1 LKSRV
6 DFIYS
11 DDSFEKDSNV
21 YWKKVGKKR
30 NGQMESFVG
39 KHSAMEHAV
48 SEIVAPTDSPEVKLR
63 KIYARVQQIRNKS
76 YEQTKTEQ
84 EQKRDKEK
92 VPDNVESIWK
102 KQYAE
107 AGQLT
112 WLFLALARAA
122 GFDASGIWV
131 SERQNYFFIP
141 QTMDGRRL
149 DENVVVVKLNGNDVF
164 FDPGSAFVPFGM
176 LPWSETGVAGLKLD
190 KEGGT
195 WIQTPVPSASDSA
208 IQRKAQLKLADTG
221 DLEGKVVITYTGLEA
236 SQRRLQERLADDT
249 ERKKYLEDEVK
260 EAVPVACEVE
270 LTNQPDWK
278 SSSPSFVA
286 EFSLKVPG
294 WVAGAGRRALMPVG
308 LFSAPEKRLFD
319 HADRVHP
326 IYFEFPFQRSDDVS
340 IDLPLGWQIST
351 VPQPHTLDAKAITYK
366 MEAANEKGTLHLN
379 RTLDVDVL
387 LLPPAHYA
395 TLRKVF
401 QVVRTGD
408 EEQVILQPGSASA
421 RN

>member
-1 LKSRV
+1 MV
-6 DFIYS
+6 
-11 DDSFEKDSNV
+11 
-21 YWKKVGKKR
+21 
-30 NGQMESFVG
+30 
-39 KHSAMEHAV
+39 
-48 SEIVAPTDSPEVKLR
+48 
-63 KIYARVQQIRNKS
+63 
-76 YEQTKTEQ
+76 
-84 EQKRDKEK
+84 RD
-92 VPDNVESIWK
+92 W
-102 KQYAE
+102 
-107 AGQLT
+107 
-112 WLFLALARAA
+112 
-122 GFDASGIWV
+122 
-131 SERQNYFFIP
+131 
-141 QTMDGRRL
+141 
-149 DENVVVVKLNGNDVF
+149 
-164 FDPGSAFVPFGM
+164 
-176 LPWSETGVAGLKLD
+176 VAGLKLD

-326 IYFEFPFQRSDDVS
+326 IPIYHPDQRRGTGVRPS
-340 IDLPLGWQIST
+340 
-351 VPQPHTLDAKAITYK
+351 AKAT
-366 MEAANEKGTLHLN
+366 A
-379 RTLDVDVL
+379 RTVL
-387 LLPPAHYA
+387 
-395 TLRKVF
+395 TRE
-401 QVVRTGD
+401 GS
-408 EEQVILQPGSASA
+408 LQQPKTCRLCAGQRPSGP
-421 RN
+421 